1 MTDLRRTA
9 IADEGKFTLENLRER
24 VRKTQRQVAI
34 DVGVSDRAVSGWES
48 SAIPK
53 LDSAVGLAKSLG
65 VSLKTICEAIGISV
79 DGVLDDI
86 PQKTP

>member
-1 MTDLRRTA
+1 MTDLRGTS
-9 IADEGKFTLENLRER
+9 IADESKFTLENLRER

-34 DVGVSDRAVSGWES
+34 NVGVSDRAVSGWES
-48 SAIPK
+48 GAIPK

-65 VSLKTICEAIGISV
+65 VSLKTVCEAIGISV